1 MPKPLKF
8 GDCEACKLHGADN
21 GPISWKGPI
30 DAPVVV
36 LGQSPGRN
44 EVLYGAPFVGDSG
57 LMVSDVLT
65 RTGFDPSNILY
76 YNSCQCAPGKDDD
89 IGLGVLKC
97 CQPNVDAV
105 LKYAPRKLVIAL
117 GNEAWASLHH
127 RTKIGGA
134 RTGCG
139 RIARVD
145 HLSTEE
151 HTCWGVWGVH
161 PAFIMRSP
169 SWKPEFE
176 MAFERAYRIY
186 SIGEPERPP
195 AVIYPLPRTADEALD
210 MLSDAAYGGECVVDI
225 ETNNVI
231 SKVSRPNYQTDDI
244 LGVGLAWKV
253 DNKPHAAYIPI
264 SHGDHPA
271 QPCWSAADW
280 ARIHRGFSQ
289 FIFNGRTH
297 IVTQNGKFDARF
309 LRYQYNF
316 DMRVDYDTM
325 IAHRIIDENKP
336 HSLKFMA
343 RYWINCPD
351 WDIIDRLPDGGRV
364 GTFPIEEVAEYCC
377 WDCVYTM
384 LLKDLFV
391 EEIEGQPYKET
402 LHKLEFPAFNELTN
416 IELRGMAVDFDV
428 LDKADEIII
437 DEMQTAIQDVD
448 AKSGWAGKPLPHND
462 KRSKK
467 TGELLKSGRIG
478 VLPTSDKDVGFVLYD
493 HFKCPFPT
501 RKKLLMKD
509 GRPRT
514 NQETIEWMFSQIAE
528 KGGKE
533 AVENHPATPFI
544 DAMSRYRSLS
554 TLYGNVIKGTR
565 ECVYPDGKLHT
576 NYGFNP
582 SRDDLSSPVTGRL
595 SSSGPNM
602 QNWKAAFRPIIVSAP
617 GKIFIEAD
625 YSQLEVRVWA
635 HHCRDKNL
643 LDAILSGDYHRRTAS
658 AALGKPEDQITK
670 EERAMS
676 KVLTFGG
683 VMYGGDTSVVCRKLR
698 CSEKEARN
706 LLDGIFAEFS
716 DGKAWLDAQ
725 VQHAKDFGW
734 VETLMHRRR
743 RIPEI
748 NSSNEKQVAAASRQ
762 ALNSPIQGGAADI
775 TNLAIINMASRFI
788 EELDGQAYIVN
799 TVHDSIIVECPV
811 EMEDAVKEI
820 MQQTMTA
827 KPIPDFA
834 APLDIEFKSW
844 HRWGGEPNYNEMRM
858 VEDDE

>member
-1 MPKPLKF
+1 MPQPLKL
-8 GDCEACKLHGADN
+8 GDCEACKLNDCE

-36 LGQSPGRN
+36 LGQSPGRQ
-44 EVLYGAPFVGDSG
+44 EILYGAPFVGDSG
-57 LMVSDVLT
+57 LMVSDILSRV
-65 RTGFDPSNILY
+65 GFDPARILY
-76 YNSCQCAPGKDDD
+76 YNSCQCLPSKDDD
-89 IGLGVLKC
+89 IGLKTLRC

-105 LKYAPRKLVIAL
+105 LGHAPRKLVIAL

-145 HLSTEE
+145 RLSTDT

-161 PAFIMRSP
+161 PAFVMRSP
-169 SWKPEFE
+169 SWKDEFE
-176 MAFERAYRIY
+176 MAFERAYRIF
-186 SIGEPERPP
+186 SVGEPERPP
-195 AVIYPLPRTADEALD
+195 AVIYPLPRTADEAATMILE
-210 MLSDAAYGGECVVDI
+210 AAYSGECVVDI
-225 ETNNVI
+225 ETNNRI
-231 SKVSRPNYQTDDI
+231 SKTSNPNYQKDDV
-244 LGVGLAWKV
+244 LGIGLGWKV

-264 SHGDHPA
+264 SHGDDPA
-271 QPCWSAADW
+271 SSCWSAEDW
-280 ARIHRGFSQ
+280 AYIYRAFNQH
-289 FIFNGRTH
+289 IFNGRTR
-297 IVTQNGKFDARF
+297 IIAQNGKFDARF
-309 LRYQYNF
+309 LKHQYNF

-325 IAHRIIDENKP
+325 IAHRMIDENKP

-351 WDIIDRLPDGGRV
+351 WDIIDKLEDGGRI
-364 GTFPIEEVAEYCC
+364 GSFPIEEVAEYCC
-377 WDCVYTM
+377 WDCVYTL
-384 LLKDLFV
+384 LLKDLFD
-391 EEIEGQPYKET
+391 EELHGQPYEAT
-402 LHKLEFPAFNELTN
+402 LRQLDFPVFNELTN
-416 IELRGMAVDFDV
+416 IELRGMYVDFDV
-428 LDKADEIII
+428 LDKADVVMT
-437 DEMQTAIQDVD
+437 DEMQVAIQDVD
-448 AKSGWAGKPLPHND
+448 VKSGWAGRPLPHND
-462 KRSKK
+462 KRSKR
-467 TGELLKSGRIG
+467 TGELLKAGRIG
-478 VLPTSDKDVGFVLYD
+478 VLPTSDNDVRFVLYD
-493 HFKCPFPT
+493 HFKCPIPE
-501 RKKLLMKD
+501 RKKLLTKE
-509 GRPRT
+509 GTPRT
-514 NQETIEWMFSQIAE
+514 NKETIEWMLGQFAQAGVLE
-528 KGGKE
+528 T
-533 AVENHPATPFI
+533 HPAMPFI
-544 DAMSRYRSLS
+544 DAMERYRSLS

-565 ECVYPDGKLHT
+565 ECVFPDGRLHS

-582 SRDDLSSPVTGRL
+582 KTDDLSAPVTGRL

-602 QNWKAAFRPIIVSAP
+602 QNWKAAFRPIIIASP

-643 LDAILSGDYHRRTAS
+643 LDAILSGDYHRRTAA
-658 AALGKPEDQITK
+658 AALGKPEDQVTK

-698 CSEKEARN
+698 CSEQKARS

-725 VQHAKDFGW
+725 VAHAMEFGW

-748 NSSNEKQVAAASRQ
+748 RSSNEKLQAAAARQ
-762 ALNSPIQGGAADI
+762 AMNSPIQGGAADI
-775 TNLAIINMASRFI
+775 TNLAIVKMAKRFV

-811 EMEDAVKEI
+811 EMEDEVKSI
-820 MQQTMTA
+820 MEQTMTA
-827 KPIPDFA
+827 PPIRDFA
-834 APLDIEFKSW
+834 APLEIEFKSW
-844 HRWGGEPNYNEMRM
+844 HRWGGEPNYNAMRM
-858 VEDDE
+858 VDDDE